1 MFCEMLSRR
10 VCPERFMFAVFTSKS
25 ISGTLLASL
34 SRDIAFIYARTSLPV
49 DSSEPGSLDGASR
62 PGGPLLASLSF
73 HI

>member
-1 MFCEMLSRR
+1 
-10 VCPERFMFAVFTSKS
+10 MFAVFTSKS

-49 DSSEPGSLDGASR
+49 DSSEPGS
-62 PGGPLLASLSF
+62 GGPLLASLSF